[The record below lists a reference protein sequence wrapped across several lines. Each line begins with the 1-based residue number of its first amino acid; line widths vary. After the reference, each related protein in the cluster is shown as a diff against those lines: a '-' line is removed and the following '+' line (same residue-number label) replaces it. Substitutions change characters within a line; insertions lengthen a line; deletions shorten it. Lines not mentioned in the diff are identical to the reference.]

1 MASWKTFLSSMEIHG
16 AYFDNITDPQDI
28 SPKCFFEALHVPA
41 EKEWEVIMR
50 RLAES
55 GIPALM
61 RTAKRLQMEWRL
73 TKISLNSYWSNK
85 ESEENRENFK
95 KSNFKYG
102 TFLHSQMQKDV
113 IDVLESEGK
122 EKQRTS
128 PSQRG
133 RLARQLP
140 ERLDSEKN
148 ENHEDNVD
156 ESSST
161 QTHEQSKSGKR
172 QKIAQIFKLSAN
184 KIASTTYFKNEE
196 DIGDKFFR
204 LQLDGVDLVND
215 PSVMATSENLFCFLY
230 GQRKDTIEKIRAF
243 LMRTSFRFP
252 QDDQLLLSDLEQD
265 LKSNLR
271 QIRIGM
277 NYHQQIVIHIFA
289 SLMYSLPATYF
300 SFKQDLEDTFVHK
313 TLNALFSTI
322 FALFDLEWANKHAEG
337 SRERRKDGLKP
348 DLQLDIGGRTVL
360 FLEVKPPGPVHHESD
375 YLSDKW
381 KLLNL
386 AKDEIDRNLRRH
398 FHMPFIVT
406 IQVFGEYR
414 NLLIYY
420 MGA

>member
-1 MASWKTFLSSMEIHG
+1 M
-16 AYFDNITDPQDI
+16 N
-28 SPKCFFEALHVPA
+28 
-41 EKEWEVIMR
+41 
-50 RLAES
+50 
-55 GIPALM
+55 
-61 RTAKRLQMEWRL
+61 
-73 TKISLNSYWSNK
+73 N
-85 ESEENRENFK
+85 
-95 KSNFKYG
+95 
-102 TFLHSQMQKDV
+102 QKV
-113 IDVLESEGK
+113 G
-122 EKQRTS
+122 
-128 PSQRG
+128 
-133 RLARQLP
+133 
-140 ERLDSEKN
+140 
-148 ENHEDNVD
+148 
-156 ESSST
+156 
-161 QTHEQSKSGKR
+161 SGKR
-172 QKIAQIFKLSAN
+172 LHRPRTILFVASPNKSFQVFKLSAN
-184 KIASTTYFKNEE
+184 RIASTTYFKNEE

-215 PSVMATSENLFCFLY
+215 PSVMATSENLFCFLSVNSIWDTAY
-230 GQRKDTIEKIRAF
+230 SIDLKKDTVEKIGAS
-243 LMRTSFRFP
+243 LMRASFKFP
-252 QDDQLLLSDLEQD
+252 QDDQLLLSDLEQN

-271 QIRIGM
+271 QTRIGK
-277 NYHQQIVIHIFA
+277 NYRQQIVIHIFA

-414 NLLIYY
+414 NRLIYY
-420 MGA
+420 IRA